1 MSALLQSFAAV
12 LDEFG
17 VSYGRGRNAALCAIE
32 GLIIVR
38 FSSLERVKHSNNSFL
53 QSGAVMAKSSS
64 SNTTEIVKTVQNYND
79 SIYSSKLLV
88 QPMMSLFTE
97 SRFVEN
103 TDEVGIFMYMAM

>member
-1 MSALLQSFAAV
+1 VTL
-12 LDEFG
+12 
-17 VSYGRGRNAALCAIE
+17 
-32 GLIIVR
+32 
-38 FSSLERVKHSNNSFL
+38 L

-64 SNTTEIVKTVQNYND
+64 SNTTEIIKTIQNYND

-103 TDEVGIFMYMAM
+103 TDEVGIFIAHGDVTDPFRRSLILDSPY